1 MTKSA
6 LERALKENASA
17 YDDKLRSA
25 EANTSETRWAVG
37 GVPGDL
43 EPLRLELLGMAPGR
57 YLKNAPKKIA
67 TGALRC
73 CFDARER
80 IVSTT
85 EYAERDDAGQ
95 WIVYREFFEYHDAQ
109 VLRFSYGSAVDGMPD
124 SPTLQKVAR
133 IESDASGRTTLVA
146 ELLFKR
152 LEYTETRYTY
162 CEDRVGEIHIRWP
175 ETRATR
181 TITVAH
187 DHDAIRLH
195 ELTPDGPEQIYP
207 E

>member
-1 MTKSA
+1 MTKTA
-6 LERALKENASA
+6 LERALKENAGA

-43 EPLRLELLGMAPGR
+43 EPFRMELLGIAPGR

-73 CFDARER
+73 CFDARQR

-85 EYAERDDAGQ
+85 EYAERDGDGQ
-95 WIVYREFFEYHDAQ
+95 WIVYREFFEYQDAQ
-109 VLRFSYGSAVDGMPD
+109 VLRFSYGSAVDGMQD
-124 SPTLQKVAR
+124 SPTLQKVAC
-133 IESDASGRTTLVA
+133 IESDAMGRTTIV
-146 ELLFKR
+146 EEIRHRR
-152 LEYTETRYTY
+152 LEYTETSYTY
-162 CEDRVGEIHIRWP
+162 CEDEIGEIHIRWP
-175 ETRATR
+175 ETDATR
-181 TITVAH
+181 TITVDR
-187 DHDAIRLH
+187 DHGAISLH
-195 ELTPDGPEQIYP
+195 EITPDGPEQIYP